1 MNRLTRLTR
10 LTRISLAVM
19 GLLGAA
25 ALIAGA
31 TTAVYALRSL
41 PQMQGVAHLPGL
53 SAAVQVRRD
62 PADVTHILAQNPLDA
77 FKTLGM
83 VHAQERAWQLEFNRR
98 VMHGTLSEVL
108 GPATLP
114 TDKLLRTLGLPQA
127 AERQWQGLPTHA
139 QAALQAYADG
149 VNTFMAHS
157 HQSLTPE
164 FLALGIDPRSA
175 ARKGQFWTPID
186 AMGWALMMALDL
198 GGNWGNEFARLTA
211 LQVLDTQ
218 RLWQL
223 FPAYPGELPAA
234 TADLAQL
241 YRGLGVYADQSDK
254 FNKKS
259 AADNPIRESAGGTFY
274 AKLTRTAS
282 ATLAQSVNDWAHTL
296 GEVDGKGSNNWVVAG
311 SRTHSGRPLLA
322 NDPHLGLSA
331 PAVWYFARLQAPTA
345 AGQGELNVTGATLPG
360 LPFVVLGRNAHL
372 AWGFTN
378 TAPDVQD
385 LYLEQVNPANPA
397 QYRVPA
403 PPGQP
408 AAWADFDTR
417 EETIRV
423 KGQGD
428 VHHTVRTTRH
438 GPVLS
443 DAQSSHAELL
453 DTRQFVLALRWS
465 ALDADNHT
473 VLAGLEGNRARSVD
487 ELLAAYRHYHSPMQ
501 NVVVADVQGHVAY
514 KAAGKVPVRAPD
526 NDIRGVAPSPGWDAR
541 YDWQG
546 WIPYADTPET
556 RLGEPSTPAFTPGT
570 SPAVAA
576 AQRAASAQAQQR
588 GWLATANQRIHGSD
602 YPHFITQDW
611 THPHRQQRIE
621 ALLAATPRHTRQSM
635 QALQADELSLATL
648 KLLPVLQN
656 TPSDHPLAVAA
667 QQALAHFDGV
677 MRADHAAPLIFTAW
691 VDVFTRQALVRTLG
705 EARTKS
711 LYGKRHFRTAMED
724 ALARND
730 GFWCGEGGCAE
741 ASSRALS
748 TALTELQTR
757 HGPRVDQ
764 WRWGQAHPAVSKHQP
779 FSNVKA
785 LAPAFEVSVPTG
797 GDTFTVNVGQ
807 FQLDN
812 PAQPYA
818 NRHAASLRAV
828 YDLADL
834 DNSAFIYQTGQSG
847 NVWSPRYR
855 DMSTTWAKVQYR
867 ALQLQPTQWTQSMQV
882 LP

>member
-1 MNRLTRLTR
+1 MTP
-10 LTRISLAVM
+10 LTRISLAVV

-25 ALIAGA
+25 ALAVGA
-31 TTAVYALRSL
+31 TTAVYALRSQ
-41 PQMQGVAHLPGL
+41 PQMQGVTHLDGL
-53 SAAVQVRRD
+53 GAAVHIQRD
-62 PADVTHILAQNPLDA
+62 AADVTHILAQTPLDA
-77 FKTLGM
+77 FKALGM

-114 TDKLLRTLGLPQA
+114 TDKLLRTLGIRQA
-127 AERQWQGLPTHA
+127 AERQWQGLPTAA

-149 VNTFMAHS
+149 VNSFMAHS
-157 HQSLTPE
+157 QQALTPE
-164 FLALGIDPRSA
+164 FLALGIDPRAA
-175 ARKGQFWTPID
+175 AREGRFWTPTD

-198 GGNWGNEFARLTA
+198 GGNWGNEFARLSS
-211 LQVLDTQ
+211 LQVLDTE

-223 FPAYPGELPAA
+223 FPAYPGEPPAA

-241 YRGLGVYADQSDK
+241 YRGLGVYADS
-254 FNKKS
+254 S
-259 AADNPIRESAGGTFY
+259 ATPSAKNAAAKPTAKRDGSHFY
-274 AKLTRTAS
+274 STLTRAAS
-282 ATLAQSVNDWAHTL
+282 TTLAQAVNDWAHTL

-311 SRTHSGRPLLA
+311 SHTHSGRPLLA

-331 PAVWYFARLQAPTA
+331 PAVWYFARLQSPA
-345 AGQGELNVTGATLPG
+345 AGDQGELDVTGATLPG

-385 LYLEQVNPANPA
+385 LYLEQINPANPA

-417 EETIRV
+417 EEIIRV
-423 KGQGD
+423 KGQGE
-428 VHHTVRTTRH
+428 VRHTVRSTRH

-443 DAQSSHAELL
+443 DAQASHAELL
-453 DTRQFVLALRWS
+453 DTRRFVLALRWS

-487 ELLAAYRHYHSPMQ
+487 ELLHAYRHYHSPMQ

-514 KAAGKVPVRAPD
+514 KAAGKVPVRGPD
-526 NDIRGVAPSPGWDAR
+526 NDIRGVAPSPGWERR
-541 YDWQG
+541 YDWHG
-546 WIPYADTPET
+546 WIPYADTPEV
-556 RLGEPSTPAFTPGT
+556 RLGEPSSPTFHPDTTPA
-570 SPAVAA
+570 AA
-576 AQRAASAQAQQR
+576 AARHTASAQAQQR
-588 GWLATANQRIHGSD
+588 GWLATANQRIHGTD

-611 THPHRQQRIE
+611 TYPYRQQRIE
-621 ALLAATPRHTRQSM
+621 TLLQATPRHTRESM

-656 TPSDHPLAVAA
+656 TPSDHPLAAAA

-677 MRADHAAPLIFTAW
+677 MRADHAAPLIFSAW
-691 VDVFTRQALVRTLG
+691 ADVFTRQALVRTLG
-705 EARTKS
+705 ETKTKA

-730 GFWCGEGGCAE
+730 GFWCGEGGCAA
-741 ASSRALS
+741 ASSQALA
-748 TALTELQTR
+748 TALTELQAR

-779 FSNVKA
+779 FSNVKL

-834 DNSAFIYQTGQSG
+834 EKSVFIYQTGQSG
-847 NVWSPRYR
+847 NVLSPRYR
-855 DMSTTWAKVQYR
+855 DMSAAWAKVQYR
-867 ALQLQPTQWTQSMQV
+867 PLQLQPSRWTSSLQV